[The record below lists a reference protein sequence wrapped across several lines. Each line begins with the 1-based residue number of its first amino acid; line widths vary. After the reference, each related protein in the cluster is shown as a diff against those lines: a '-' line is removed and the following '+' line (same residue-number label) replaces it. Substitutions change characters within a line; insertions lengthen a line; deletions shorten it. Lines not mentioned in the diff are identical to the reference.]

1 MGKVLSL
8 CGAVVA
14 LGLTVCPLINR
25 RVMADDKP
33 ARTDSATELGK
44 AWRYPGTENDIEVSG
59 PLGEKLKNLDRTTLQ
74 FSKAK
79 ASFGDVWNFYAEKC
93 GYRSKWK
100 ANSIHMIIE
109 TTEGKGQRMVADH
122 GTETHFGLFT
132 EQSVVHVQI
141 RKVDAEH
148 TEIRILTTLK

>member
-1 MGKVLSL
+1 MGRLLYL

-14 LGLTVCPLINR
+14 FGLTVCPFVNR
-25 RVMADDKP
+25 GVMADEKP
-33 ARTDSATELGK
+33 AKADSATELGK
-44 AWRYPGTENDIEVSG
+44 SWRYPGTENDVEMSG

-79 ASFGDVWNFYAEKC
+79 ASFGDVWNFYAGKC
-93 GYRSKWK
+93 GYRNKWK
-100 ANSIHMIIE
+100 ENSINLIIE
-109 TTEGKGQRMVADH
+109 TTEGKGQRMVIDQGA
-122 GTETHFGLFT
+122 ETHFGLFS

>member
-1 MGKVLSL
+1 MGKVLCLS
-8 CGAVVA
+8 GTVVA
-14 LGLTVCPLINR
+14 LGLIVCPLVNGS
-25 RVMADDKP
+25 VMADDKR
-33 ARTDSATELGK
+33 AQTDSAKELGK
-44 AWRYPGTENDIEVSG
+44 AWRYPGTGNDIEVSG
-59 PLGEKLKNLDRTTLQ
+59 PLGEKLKNLDRACLQ

-93 GYRSKWK
+93 GYPGKWK
-100 ANSIHMIIE
+100 ESSIHMIIE
-109 TTEGKGQRMVADH
+109 TTEGKGQRIVADH
-122 GTETHFGLFT
+122 GSETHFGLLT